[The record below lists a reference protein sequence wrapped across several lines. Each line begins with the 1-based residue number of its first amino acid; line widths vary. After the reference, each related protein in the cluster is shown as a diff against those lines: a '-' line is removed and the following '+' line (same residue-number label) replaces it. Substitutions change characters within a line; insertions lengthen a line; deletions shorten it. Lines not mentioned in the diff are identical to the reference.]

1 MKKIIGI
8 LLIGFLG
15 FLGCSGSDDATST
28 TVGQATPVAP
38 WAIIETT
45 TPTYEWTPVRGA
57 TRYRLL
63 VQDANEASTIQ
74 DAQET
79 YIIDEWY
86 TAEEAECASEDE
98 GLCMVTPDIEVFE
111 EYTWKVQACA
121 NQECGV
127 WSEDI
132 GYRVTPPG
140 SAGAPRFTD
149 NGDETVTDNNTKLM
163 WTKSADLWGVWYYAK
178 DECDALVLAGHSDWR
193 LPSLYELKSLIDRS
207 QSDPALPLNNPF
219 TNMQLE
225 DYYWSSTKYR
235 PGVRSGWWGVD
246 MTYGDAIYGIKVN
259 AVGNVWPVRSGN

>member
-79 YIIDEWY
+79 SIIDDWY
-86 TAEEAECASEDE
+86 TVEEAGCASEDE

-111 EYTWKVQACA
+111 EYTWKVQACV
-121 NQECGV
+121 NEECGV
-127 WSEDI
+127 WTEEI
-132 GYRVTPPG
+132 GFRVTPPG

-149 NGDETVTDNNTKLM
+149 HGDGTVTDNNTKLM
-163 WTKSADLWGVWYYAK
+163 WTKDASILDWPMDLRDVT
-178 DECDALVLAGHSDWR
+178 DALQTFTQAGHWDWR
-193 LPSLYELKSLIDRS
+193 LPSISELRSLIDS
-207 QSDPALPLNNPF
+207 SYADPSLPPGNPF
-219 TNMQLE
+219 IGVQHDTYFSGTPGPPSDCAWAANMGDGRTSLE
-225 DYYWSSTKYR
+225 C
-235 PGVRSGWWGVD
+235 
-246 MTYGDAIYGIKVN
+246 N
-259 AVGNVWPVRSGN
+259 AEAYAWPVRSGN